1 MSVDQ
6 ILGARVQGLNALADP
21 VRLAV
26 VDALVAAD
34 LSPGALASALA
45 VPGNLLAHHLNVL
58 EDAGVVRRVRSE
70 ADRRRSYVQLVPGA
84 LQGLLPGADVQH
96 APRVV
101 FVCTHN
107 SARSPIAAAVW
118 RTCSVVPVASGGTRP
133 AVRVNPGAVAVARRH
148 GVRLGRA
155 CLLVAQ
161 SGVAGSTTFG
171 DHVTIAGQSGVA
183 GHVRVGERTV
193 IAAKSAVFSD
203 VEPGSFVA
211 GSPAV
216 DHRAWKRS
224 AAALKRLPELR
235 SEIAR
240 LRERIRALESELGH
254 ASPQED

>member
-6 ILGARVQGLNALADP
+6 KLGARVQGLNALADP

-148 GVRLGRA
+148 GVRLGRVRPA
-155 CLLVAQ
+155 LADRVITPGDLVVAVCDSAHEQ
-161 SGVAGSTTFG
+161 LEKSGREHLHWSVPDPVRLGTTEAFESAYETVA
-171 DHVTIAGQSGVA
+171 D
-183 GHVRVGERTV
+183 RV
-193 IAAKSAVFSD
+193 
-203 VEPGSFVA
+203 
-211 GSPAV
+211 
-216 DHRAWKRS
+216 
-224 AAALKRLPELR
+224 
-235 SEIAR
+235 AR
-240 LRERIRALESELGH
+240 LAETVTAT
-254 ASPQED
+254 

>member
-6 ILGARVQGLNALADP
+6 KLGARVQGLNALADP

-118 RTCSVVPVASGGTRP
+118 RTCSAVPVASGGTRP

-148 GVRLGRA
+148 GVRLGRVRPA
-155 CLLVAQ
+155 LADRVITPGDLVVAVCDSAHEQ
-161 SGVAGSTTFG
+161 LEKSGREHLHWSVPDPVRLGTTEAFESAYETVA
-171 DHVTIAGQSGVA
+171 D
-183 GHVRVGERTV
+183 RV
-193 IAAKSAVFSD
+193 
-203 VEPGSFVA
+203 
-211 GSPAV
+211 
-216 DHRAWKRS
+216 
-224 AAALKRLPELR
+224 
-235 SEIAR
+235 AR
-240 LRERIRALESELGH
+240 LAETVTAT
-254 ASPQED
+254 

>member
-6 ILGARVQGLNALADP
+6 KLGARVQGLNALADP

-58 EDAGVVRRVRSE
+58 EEAGVVRRVRSE

-148 GVRLGRA
+148 GVRLGRVRPA
-155 CLLVAQ
+155 LADRVITPGDLVVAVCDSAHEQ
-161 SGVAGSTTFG
+161 LEKSGREHLHWSVPDPVRLGTTEAFESAYETVA
-171 DHVTIAGQSGVA
+171 D
-183 GHVRVGERTV
+183 RV
-193 IAAKSAVFSD
+193 
-203 VEPGSFVA
+203 
-211 GSPAV
+211 
-216 DHRAWKRS
+216 
-224 AAALKRLPELR
+224 
-235 SEIAR
+235 AR
-240 LRERIRALESELGH
+240 LAETVTAT
-254 ASPQED
+254 